1 MSKDHSR
8 SKTGVDLGKDSIGKL
23 LLRLSLPAILA
34 QLTNAL
40 YSIINRMYLG
50 NLPGQSHL
58 ALSALGVCM
67 PILILITALSSLVG
81 MGGAPRVS
89 ARMGKGDY
97 AGAERILGSCFTT
110 ILLISAT
117 ITLVLQL
124 FMAPILQMFGA
135 SGETLPYAMSYL
147 RIYSLGTVFMQI
159 SLGMNFFISAQGFAK
174 TSMITILLGAGLN
187 IVLDPIL
194 IFGLRMGLPGAA
206 LATVISQGVAAAWV
220 MRFLLGPKTQLKIR
234 RENMPIRWKILAP
247 VLLLGLSPFAMKS
260 TEGLVSIAFNIRLRD
275 MGGDVAVGAMTIL
288 TSILQVGM
296 MPVSGMGQGAQP
308 ILSFNL
314 GARKADRVK
323 EAFRILL
330 FSSLGW
336 SVTYWAV
343 LMLFPGWF
351 AGLFSSDPALL
362 ETAVWAMRIYLAA
375 QFISGAQIACQQT
388 LVAVEQAKA
397 SLFLA
402 LLRKLFLLVP
412 LMFILPSIA
421 GLGLTGVF
429 LAQPTA
435 DLVAFTITA
444 LVFYTRFSRVLR
456 GLREGR
462 VQEE

>member
-1 MSKDHSR
+1 
-8 SKTGVDLGKDSIGKL
+8 
-23 LLRLSLPAILA
+23 
-34 QLTNAL
+34 
-40 YSIINRMYLG
+40 
-50 NLPGQSHL
+50 
-58 ALSALGVCM
+58 
-67 PILILITALSSLVG
+67 
-81 MGGAPRVS
+81 
-89 ARMGKGDY
+89 
-97 AGAERILGSCFTT
+97 
-110 ILLISAT
+110 
-117 ITLVLQL
+117 
-124 FMAPILQMFGA
+124 
-135 SGETLPYAMSYL
+135 
-147 RIYSLGTVFMQI
+147 MQI
-159 SLGMNFFISAQGFAK
+159 ALGMNFFISAQGFAK

-187 IVLDPIL
+187 IILDPIL
-194 IFGLRMGLPGAA
+194 IFGMGMGLPGAA

-220 MRFLLGPKTQLKIR
+220 MGFLLGPKTQLKIR

-247 VLLLGLSPFAMKS
+247 VLLLGLSPFAMQS

-330 FSSLGW
+330 FSSLGG

>member
-1 MSKDHSR
+1 
-8 SKTGVDLGKDSIGKL
+8 
-23 LLRLSLPAILA
+23 
-34 QLTNAL
+34 
-40 YSIINRMYLG
+40 
-50 NLPGQSHL
+50 
-58 ALSALGVCM
+58 
-67 PILILITALSSLVG
+67 
-81 MGGAPRVS
+81 MGGV
-89 ARMGKGDY
+89 
-97 AGAERILGSCFTT
+97 
-110 ILLISAT
+110 
-117 ITLVLQL
+117 
-124 FMAPILQMFGA
+124 
-135 SGETLPYAMSYL
+135 
-147 RIYSLGTVFMQI
+147 
-159 SLGMNFFISAQGFAK
+159 
-174 TSMITILLGAGLN
+174 
-187 IVLDPIL
+187 
-194 IFGLRMGLPGAA
+194 
-206 LATVISQGVAAAWV
+206 
-220 MRFLLGPKTQLKIR
+220 
-234 RENMPIRWKILAP
+234 
-247 VLLLGLSPFAMKS
+247 
-260 TEGLVSIAFNIRLRD
+260 
-275 MGGDVAVGAMTIL
+275 VAVGAMTIL

-296 MPVSGMGQGAQP
+296 MPVSGMSQGAQP

-362 ETAVWAMRIYLAA
+362 ETAVWTMRIYLAA